1 MLCGG
6 VGSNDEDSPWDD
18 TEPSVVLARS
28 PKTPRRRPSPSTAPS
43 SLSDSTATDSRKA
56 VSIASLANGSADV
69 IVPSEDGSPACAGK
83 EVGVDA
89 SLGSCAGDGPSS
101 SDERTGMTGLDALLV
116 FVSRYE

>member
-6 VGSNDEDSPWDD
+6 VGSNDEDSPSDD
-18 TEPSVVLARS
+18 TEPSVELARS
-28 PKTPRRRPSPSTAPS
+28 PKTPRRPSPSTAPS
-43 SLSDSTATDSRKA
+43 SLSDSMVTASREA

-89 SLGSCAGDGPSS
+89 SLGCCAGDGPSS
-101 SDERTGMTGLDALLV
+101 SDERIGMTGLDALLV
-116 FVSRYE
+116 LISRYE